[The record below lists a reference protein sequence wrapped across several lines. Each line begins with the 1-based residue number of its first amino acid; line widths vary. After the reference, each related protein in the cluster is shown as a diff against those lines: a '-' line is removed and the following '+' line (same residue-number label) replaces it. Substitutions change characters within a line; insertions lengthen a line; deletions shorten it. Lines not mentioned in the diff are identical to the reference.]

1 MQYNVYT
8 EVKMKFP
15 KIDMTP
21 VSHPYPETTMFGAV
35 AATAKRIPDAPALNF
50 MGKYT
55 TYKTFVEKIEMT
67 AGAFLKAG
75 IRKDDVVTICMPNTP
90 QGVICLYAL
99 NRIGAIANMVHP
111 LSSGKN
117 ITFYLDYSESKMIL
131 TLDQFYTKVEKA
143 VKEAD
148 HDVKIIVARIQE
160 ELPLVKAVAYKY
172 LKNRENLKYPGKDG
186 LVWSDFVKTG
196 KGVKLPEIEFDKNK
210 AAVILYSGGTS
221 GTPKGIYLS
230 DWNFNC
236 LGMQVGEISGCNID
250 YGCKFLSVMPIFH
263 GFGLGIGI
271 HTVLENGAMCILIPQ
286 FTKESYAK
294 DVLKHKPNFIAGV
307 PTLYEALLKVDIFDG
322 ADLSFLIGVF
332 SGGDALSPELKKRA
346 DQFFKDHNANLQIRE
361 GYGLTECVT
370 ASCVTPNDKA
380 KVGSIGLPLRD
391 MVYRIVEPGTFNYL
405 PAGEMG
411 EIIISGP
418 TLMLGYKDAE
428 EENAKTMRT
437 DENGT
442 RWLFTGDAGYMD
454 EEGYVYFKQ
463 RMKRMIVTS
472 GYNVYP
478 SHIEN
483 MIDKHPD
490 VDYCCVIGVKD
501 PYKMQRVRAY
511 VVLNKGVEANDAT
524 KQSILAHCKEYLDVF
539 ERPKEIIFRDEL
551 PKTLVGKV
559 AYRFLE
565 EEAEKEEVEAVKA

>member
-1 MQYNVYT
+1 
-8 EVKMKFP
+8 MKFP

-35 AATAKRIPDAPALNF
+35 LATAKRVPDAPALNF

-55 TYKTFVEKIEMT
+55 TYKTFIEKIEMT

-143 VKEAD
+143 VSEAKN
-148 HDVKIIVARIQE
+148 DVKIIVARIQE
-160 ELPLVKAVAYKY
+160 ELPFVKAVAYKY
-172 LKNRENLKYPGKDG
+172 LKNRQNLKYPGKDG
-186 LVWSDFVKTG
+186 LVWSEFIKTG
-196 KGVKLPEIEFDKNK
+196 KGVELPPVEFDKNK

-236 LGMQVGEISGCNID
+236 LGMQVAEISGCNLD

-346 DQFFKDHNANLQIRE
+346 DKFFKEHNANLQIRE

-391 MVYRIVEPGTFNYL
+391 TDYRIVEPGTFNYL

-428 EENAKTMRT
+428 EENAKTMRI
-437 DENGT
+437 DENGK

-454 EEGYVYFKQ
+454 EEGFVYFKQ

-511 VVLNKGVEANDAT
+511 VVLNKGVEASDAT
-524 KQSILAHCKEYLDVF
+524 KQSILGHCKEYLDVF

-565 EEAEKEEVEAVKA
+565 EEAEKEETEKEAATV

>member
-1 MQYNVYT
+1 
-8 EVKMKFP
+8 MKFP

-35 AATAKRIPDAPALNF
+35 AATAKRVPDAPALNF

-55 TYKTFVEKIEMT
+55 TYKTFIEKIEMT

-131 TLDQFYTKVEKA
+131 TLDQFYEKVEKA

-148 HDVKIIVARIQE
+148 HEVKIITARIQE
-160 ELPLVKAVAYKY
+160 ELPFVKAVAFKY
-172 LKNRENLKYPGKDG
+172 LKNRQNLKYPGKDG
-186 LVWSDFVKTG
+186 LVWSEFVKTG
-196 KGVKLPEIEFDKNK
+196 KGVALPPIEFSKDK

-236 LGMQVGEISGCNID
+236 LGMQVAEISGCNLD

-346 DQFFKDHNANLQIRE
+346 DKFFKDHNANLQIRE

-391 MVYRIVEPGTFNYL
+391 TTYRIVEPGTFNYL

-428 EENAKTMRT
+428 EENAKTIRT

-442 RWLFTGDAGYMD
+442 RWLFTGDAGSMD

-483 MIDKHPD
+483 IIDKHES

-511 VVLNKGVEANDAT
+511 VVLNKGVEESDAT
-524 KQSILAHCKEYLDVF
+524 KQSILNHCKEYLDVF

-559 AYRFLE
+559 AYRYLE
-565 EEAEKEEVEAVKA
+565 EEAEKEEAEKEAVKV

>member
-1 MQYNVYT
+1 
-8 EVKMKFP
+8 MKFP

-35 AATAKRIPDAPALNF
+35 AATAKRLPDAPALNF

-55 TYKTFVEKIEMT
+55 TYKTFVEKIEMA

-196 KGVKLPEIEFDKNK
+196 KGVALPPIEFDKNK

-250 YGCKFLSVMPIFH
+250 FGCKFLSVMPIFH

-405 PAGEMG
+405 PDGEMG

-418 TLMLGYKDAE
+418 TLMLGYKDAD
-428 EENAKTMRT
+428 EENAKTIRT

-478 SHIEN
+478 SHVEN

-511 VVLNKGVEANDAT
+511 VVLNKGVDASDAT
-524 KQSILAHCKEYLDVF
+524 KQSILNHCKEYLDVF

-559 AYRFLE
+559 AYRYLE
-565 EEAEKEEVEAVKA
+565 EEAEKEEAEAVKA

>member
-1 MQYNVYT
+1 
-8 EVKMKFP
+8 MKFP

-35 AATAKRIPDAPALNF
+35 AATAKRVPDAPALNF

-55 TYKTFVEKIEMT
+55 TYKEFVEKIEM
-67 AGAFLKAG
+67 AASAFLKAG

-131 TLDQFYTKVEKA
+131 TLDQFYEKVEKA

-148 HDVKIIVARIQE
+148 HEVKIITARIQE
-160 ELPLVKAVAYKY
+160 ELPFVKAVAFKY
-172 LKNRENLKYPGKDG
+172 LKNRQNLKYPGKDG
-186 LVWSDFVKTG
+186 LVWSEFVKTG
-196 KGVKLPEIEFDKNK
+196 KDVALPPIEFSKDK

-236 LGMQVGEISGCNID
+236 LGMQVAEISGCTLD

-346 DQFFKDHNANLQIRE
+346 DKFFKDHNANLQIRE

-391 MVYRIVEPGTFNYL
+391 TTYRIVEPGTFNYL

-428 EENAKTMRT
+428 EENAKTIRT

-442 RWLFTGDAGYMD
+442 RWLFTGDAGSMD

-483 MIDKHPD
+483 MIDKHES

-511 VVLNKGVEANDAT
+511 IVLNNGVEKSDAT
-524 KQSILAHCKEYLDVF
+524 KQSILEHCKEYLDVF

-559 AYRFLE
+559 AYHSLE
-565 EEAEKEEVEAVKA
+565 EEAEKEEAEKEAVKA

>member
-1 MQYNVYT
+1 
-8 EVKMKFP
+8 MKFP

>member
-1 MQYNVYT
+1 
-8 EVKMKFP
+8 MKFP

-35 AATAKRIPDAPALNF
+35 AATAKRLPDAPALNF

-55 TYKTFVEKIEMT
+55 TYKTFVEKIEMA

-160 ELPLVKAVAYKY
+160 ELPLVKAVAFKY

-186 LVWSDFVKTG
+186 LVWSDFIKTG
-196 KGVKLPEIEFDKNK
+196 KGVALPPIEFDKNK

-236 LGMQVGEISGCNID
+236 LGMQVGEISGCNLD

-405 PAGEMG
+405 PDGEMG

-418 TLMLGYKDAE
+418 TLMLGYKDAD
-428 EENAKTMRT
+428 EENAKTIRT

-442 RWLFTGDAGYMD
+442 RWLFTGDAGSMD
-454 EEGYVYFKQ
+454 EEGFVYFKQ

-483 MIDKHPD
+483 MIDKHES

-511 VVLNKGVEANDAT
+511 VVLNKGVEANDTT
-524 KQSILAHCKEYLDVF
+524 KQSILDHCKEYLDVF

-559 AYRFLE
+559 AYRYLE
-565 EEAEKEEVEAVKA
+565 EEAEKEEAEAVKA